1 MNFKYKTK
9 PYKHQEEAL
18 EKSYN
23 KNYYA
28 YFMEMGCGKSKV
40 LIDNIAWLYLN
51 KKIDTAVIVAPK
63 GVYRNWKENEIPIHL
78 HDDINCDVYLW
89 TPQPNKMQ
97 KKELVDGAHSRN
109 NLRILL
115 VNVEGF
121 ATTKMKNYI
130 EFFTKDSNFLLA
142 IDESTTI
149 KNPRAKRTK
158 ALVSFGKLAKYKRI
172 LTGSPVTNSPMDLYS
187 QCGFMSKDLLG
198 HDSFW
203 SFQGK
208 YAITRTQRM
217 GNHSFQQIVGY
228 KNLDDLS
235 ERLHTFSYRVTKEDA
250 LDLPEKIYTTRE
262 VLMTSEQLKHY
273 KSIKDAAIALL
284 DDGQLVSAPA
294 VMTQLL
300 RLQQILCGHTLTDDG
315 ELVEFKSNR
324 IDAMIETIEE
334 MDGSVIIWS
343 RFRYDIKN
351 IKKALEKTYG
361 KGTVVTFYGDT
372 SEKDRQIAEQSL
384 NNGSARFFVANP
396 QTAGRGLTLNKASN
410 VIYYAN
416 DFNLESRI
424 QSEARCHRIG
434 QKKTVLYVDLVAK
447 GTVDEHIVKTL
458 KSKNELSAR
467 SLGEQVREWL
477 K

>member
-172 LTGSPVTNSPMDLYS
+172 LTGSPVTNSPLDLYS
-187 QCGFMSKDLLG
+187 QCSFMHTDLLG